1 LEYYKRVERL
11 KFSVQNKMGNV
22 SNAIW
27 SVVVSNPELEGLK
40 KINAVAAARALPA
53 GEFSHFETFPVLK
66 EQRHGSP
73 GHRGGCLLR
82 GTGHPHRRN
91 A

>member
-1 LEYYKRVERL
+1 MERL

-53 GEFSHFETFPVLK
+53 
-66 EQRHGSP
+66 
-73 GHRGGCLLR
+73 
-82 GTGHPHRRN
+82 
-91 A
+91 